1 MDAIRTQL
9 VFDAGDPHALAAFWA
24 DALGYEHEDV
34 DAAVR
39 GILAAGHASEDDT
52 VEIDGK
58 RRWRTIASI
67 RHPDDP
73 VRDDGTSLGRRIL
86 FQVVPEA
93 KTAKNRVHVDLNVG
107 PDARAEHV
115 ERLVGLGATVVREYE
130 LPEGRWTAM
139 LDPEGNEFDVQ

>member
-39 GILAAGHASEDDT
+39 GILATGHASEDDT